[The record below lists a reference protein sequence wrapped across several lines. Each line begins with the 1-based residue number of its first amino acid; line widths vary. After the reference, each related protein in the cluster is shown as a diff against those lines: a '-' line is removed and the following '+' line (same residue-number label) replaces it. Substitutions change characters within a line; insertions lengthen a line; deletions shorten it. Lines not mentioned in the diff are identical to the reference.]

1 MNYII
6 GTFVWLLILIFGCI
20 VYLLLFIASRIQFL
34 FRSSYNRIKNVKH
47 CITAIVS
54 EYGFREEN
62 LDISGVSVH
71 CVIKDAAAT
80 TASDAS
86 DASDV
91 SADVLVF
98 IHGTASSSVIF
109 FDVMKEL
116 PSNQKCVAIDLPNFG
131 ISGRIDLDK
140 YPTNHELCQCYADII
155 GYTLQ
160 KLGIIDRVFLVAH
173 SLGGFLSV
181 YVADRFPIKKLVLLN
196 PAGILPTL
204 GEYGYYWGMFFKAG
218 LPSSLFHLPL
228 VSRELLAYIWRSL
241 AATTP
246 TTDFWIS
253 LFANPDND
261 GHRVLQRMITIY
273 PFYSYW
279 NTPAFTTL
287 IDVYKKIPTT
297 ICFGVNDTIIP
308 QHIGD
313 FLYRLT
319 RGEIIIHKIH
329 NANHNPCQ
337 NIASMVEFLMSIS
350 NETYTKIPKSWRKIY
365 CSKLKKQIHLG
376 YSYHSLQKTQDSIQN
391 VYDYLL
397 MMHKNSE
404 NVDLKM
410 NNIELE

>member
-6 GTFVWLLILIFGCI
+6 GIFVWLLIPILGCI
-20 VYLLLFIASRIQFL
+20 VYFLLFIASRIQFL
-34 FRSSYNRIKNVKH
+34 FPSSHNGIKNVKH
-47 CITAIVS
+47 CMTAIVS

-86 DASDV
+86 DV
-91 SADVLVF
+91 SADVLIF

-131 ISGRIDLDK
+131 ISGRINLDK
-140 YPTNHELCQCYADII
+140 YLTNHELCQCYADII
-155 GYTLQ
+155 GHTLQ
-160 KLGIIDRVFLVAH
+160 KLGIIERVFLVAH
-173 SLGGFLSV
+173 SLGGFLYV
-181 YVADRFPIKKLVLLN
+181 YVADRFPINKLVLLN

-218 LPSSLFHLPL
+218 LPSSLFHLPM
-228 VSRELLAYIWRSL
+228 VSRDLLAYIWRSL

-246 TTDFWIS
+246 TTDYWIS
-253 LFANPDND
+253 LYANPDND
-261 GHRVLQRMITIY
+261 GHRVLQRLITIY

-313 FLYRLT
+313 FLHRLT

-329 NANHNPCQ
+329 NANHNP
-337 NIASMVEFLMSIS
+337 
-350 NETYTKIPKSWRKIY
+350 
-365 CSKLKKQIHLG
+365 
-376 YSYHSLQKTQDSIQN
+376 
-391 VYDYLL
+391 
-397 MMHKNSE
+397 
-404 NVDLKM
+404 
-410 NNIELE
+410 